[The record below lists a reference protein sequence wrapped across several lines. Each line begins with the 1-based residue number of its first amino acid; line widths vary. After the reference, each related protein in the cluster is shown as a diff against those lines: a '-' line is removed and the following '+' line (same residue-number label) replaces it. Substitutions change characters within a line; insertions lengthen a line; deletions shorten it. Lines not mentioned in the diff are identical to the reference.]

1 MTREMSNIVFSGR
14 VCRIGDNVSTDHIF
28 PSRRL
33 TVYDPQETGKYALEG
48 YGSEYPGKIQP
59 GDILLAGENLGF
71 GSSRE
76 QAPSALKGAGFQA
89 VIAKSFAR
97 IFFRNCLNI
106 GLPALTAV
114 QLPEGI
120 VDGSVIEVNIKEG
133 WAVDTGNNI
142 RFQLEPLPDFL
153 LEYVR
158 VGGLIPYLKSS
169 LRKESS
175 NRR

>member
-1 MTREMSNIVFSGR
+1 MTLDISNTVFSGR

-33 TVYDPQETGKYALEG
+33 TVFEPQETGKYALEG
-48 YGSEYPGKIQP
+48 YSSEYPGKIQP
-59 GDILLAGENLGF
+59 GDILVAGENLGF

-76 QAPSALKGAGFQA
+76 QAPWALKSAGFQA

-97 IFFRNCLNI
+97 IFFRNCLNV
-106 GLPALTAV
+106 GLLALTAP
-114 QLPEGI
+114 QLPDEV
-120 VDGSVIEVNIKEG
+120 VDGSTLQVNVKEG
-133 WAVDTGNNI
+133 WAFDTGKQI

-158 VGGLIPYLKSS
+158 AGGLIPFLKSLS
-169 LRKESS
+169 RKEQSV
-175 NRR
+175 R

>member
-1 MTREMSNIVFSGR
+1 MASEAGSTEYTGR
-14 VCRIGDNVSTDHIF
+14 VCLIGDNVSTDHIF
-28 PSRRL
+28 PAHRQ

-48 YGSEYPGKIQP
+48 YSSEYPAKIQP
-59 GDILLAGENLGF
+59 GDILVAGENLGF

-76 QAPSALKGAGFQA
+76 QAPWSLKSAGFQA

-106 GLPALTAV
+106 GLPALTV
-114 QLPEGI
+114 VRLPAEV
-120 VDGSVIEVNIKEG
+120 VDGVLLRVNIKEG
-133 WAVDTGNNI
+133 WGMIVDSNV

-153 LEYVR
+153 LEYIR

-169 LRKESS
+169 L
-175 NRR
+175 

>member
-1 MTREMSNIVFSGR
+1 MAQDMSNKIFSGR

-33 TVYDPQETGKYALEG
+33 TVYDPKETGKYALEG
-48 YGSEYPGKIQP
+48 YGSGYPERIQP
-59 GDILLAGENLGF
+59 GDILVAGENLGF

-76 QAPSALKGAGFQA
+76 QAPWALKSAGFQT

-106 GLPALTAV
+106 GLPALTAI
-114 QLPEGI
+114 QLPDE
-120 VDGSVIEVNIKEG
+120 VIDDVSLQVNMKEG
-133 WAVDTGNNI
+133 WALIVDTNI
-142 RFQLEPLPDFL
+142 RFQLEPLPEFL

-158 VGGLIPYLKSS
+158 EGGLIPFLKSMPQRS
-169 LRKESS
+169 KLSR
-175 NRR
+175 

>member
-1 MTREMSNIVFSGR
+1 MARDISNTVFSGR
-14 VCRIGDNVSTDHIF
+14 ACRIGDNVSTDHIF

-33 TVYDPQETGKYALEG
+33 TVFEPQETGKYALEG

-59 GDILLAGENLGF
+59 GDILVAGENLGF

-76 QAPSALKGAGFQA
+76 QAPWALKSAGFQA

-97 IFFRNCLNI
+97 IFFRNCLNV
-106 GLPALTAV
+106 GLLALTAP
-114 QLPEGI
+114 QLPDE
-120 VDGSVIEVNIKEG
+120 VSDGSVLQVNVKEG
-133 WAVDTGNNI
+133 WAFDTGEKI

-158 VGGLIPYLKSS
+158 AGGLIPFLKSLS
-169 LRKESS
+169 RKERA
-175 NRR
+175 N